1 MNQERLFLDTVFIQ
15 ALLNKNDQYHT
26 QAKALLPRVKNAVEV
41 WVTEAVLIEV
51 GNALSAVNRTASVQ
65 FINQCYQT
73 DNIKVVSVDTS
84 LLMRALELYHSR
96 QDKNWGLTDCISFI
110 VMQEQGLIYAVT
122 ADIHFVQ
129 AGFVALLRNPGN
141 N

>member
-15 ALLNKNDQYHT
+15 AVLNKNDQYHH
-26 QAKALLPRVKNAVEV
+26 QAKALFPRVRNAFEV
-41 WVTEAVLIEV
+41 CVTEAVLIEV
-51 GNALSAVNRTASVQ
+51 GNALSAVHRTASVQ

-73 DNIKVVSVDTS
+73 DNIKVVSVDTQ

-110 VMQEQGLIYAVT
+110 VMKEQGLIYAVT

-129 AGFVALLRNPGN
+129 AGFVALLRS
-141 N
+141 

>member
-1 MNQERLFLDTVFIQ
+1 M
-15 ALLNKNDQYHT
+15 
-26 QAKALLPRVKNAVEV
+26 KNAVEV

-73 DNIKVVSVDTS
+73 DNIKVVSVDTP
-84 LLMRALELYHSR
+84 LLMGALELYHSR

-110 VMQEQGLIYAVT
+110 VMKNQGLIYAVT

-129 AGFVALLRNPGN
+129 AGFVALLRKSENK
-141 N
+141 

>member
-1 MNQERLFLDTVFIQ
+1 M
-15 ALLNKNDQYHT
+15 
-26 QAKALLPRVKNAVEV
+26 KNAVEV

-73 DNIKVVSVDTS
+73 DNIKVVSVDSS

-96 QDKNWGLTDCISFI
+96 QDKDWGLTDCISFV
-110 VMQEQGLIYAVT
+110 VMKDQGLIYAVT

-129 AGFVALLRNPGN
+129 AGFVALLRKPGN